1 MFTIVRIYAI
11 TDVWREHFQPAAN
24 TAYVIAVI
32 LPTGIEIT
40 PLFCYN
46 KGANIKYLKYREID
60 MKKVIMTV
68 FGVISAIAL
77 AAFDVICGVW
87 ATVITI
93 EQINTG
99 WGHGTDLELVA
110 LVPIM
115 MALISLSALIVGALY
130 ILFALILKE
139 RLKPLLIINGIGMG
153 LLSLEIILIF
163 LFLHF

>member
-1 MFTIVRIYAI
+1 
-11 TDVWREHFQPAAN
+11 
-24 TAYVIAVI
+24 
-32 LPTGIEIT
+32 
-40 PLFCYN
+40 
-46 KGANIKYLKYREID
+46 
-60 MKKVIMTV
+60 MKKIIMTV

-87 ATVITI
+87 TTIITI

-99 WGHGTDLELVA
+99 WGHGTDLELAV

-115 MALISLSALIVGALY
+115 MALISLSALIVGAFY
-130 ILFALILKE
+130 MLFALLLKE
-139 RLKPLLIINGIGMG
+139 RSKPLMIINGIGMG